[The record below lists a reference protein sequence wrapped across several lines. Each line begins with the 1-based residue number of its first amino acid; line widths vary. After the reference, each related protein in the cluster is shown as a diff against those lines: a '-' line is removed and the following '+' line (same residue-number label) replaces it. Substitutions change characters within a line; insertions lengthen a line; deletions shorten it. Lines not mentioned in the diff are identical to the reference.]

1 LPLCRLVEPGCGYLP
16 AARVL
21 LLRQDFT
28 DSPCIDSVIGG
39 NVMLML
45 PAPMTEPNV
54 NSFIECEF
62 CLRVGPETSRWIA
75 EFSEHEAD

>member
-1 LPLCRLVEPGCGYLP
+1 M
-16 AARVL
+16 L

-54 NSFIECEF
+54 NSFILDNAIPDALF
-62 CLRVGPETSRWIA
+62 RHNKRPHLAPGIRTAARDQTA
-75 EFSEHEAD
+75 ELKVRGR